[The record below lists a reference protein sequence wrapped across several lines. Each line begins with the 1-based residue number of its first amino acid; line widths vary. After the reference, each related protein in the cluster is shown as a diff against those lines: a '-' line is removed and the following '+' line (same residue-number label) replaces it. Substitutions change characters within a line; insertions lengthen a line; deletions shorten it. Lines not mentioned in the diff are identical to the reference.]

1 MVPPKTLLKASIEA
15 GKDFLRPPTYL
26 VEEVARDVGSQ
37 TPTPGADADPDFSEW
52 EAQHDMGDRLLPP
65 QLTENTKVPPSLVPI
80 RALGVSHR
88 ERIAQHLL
96 QLNPQDRYLRFGYSA
111 TDEQVRRY
119 VDGLNFD
126 RDDIFGVYNRKLELV
141 AMAHLAKG
149 AQEAGDASESCAEFG
164 VSVLK
169 EARGLG
175 LGSAL
180 FDRAAMHARN
190 DNIDLMFIHALS
202 ENAAMLGIARKAGAR
217 VEQLGSESEAYLRLV
232 PRTLDSR
239 ITEIVEEQ
247 LAQVDYLLKVRAKQ
261 YWDFWADLQKRTRLH

>member
-15 GKDFLRPPTYL
+15 GKDFLRPPSHL
-26 VEEVARDVGSQ
+26 VDEAARLS
-37 TPTPGADADPDFSEW
+37 GASPRHLDSGAPFDELNP
-52 EAQHDMGDRLLPP
+52 QQDMGDRLLPP
-65 QLTENTKVPPSLVPI
+65 EFTADNKVTPALVPI
-80 RALGVSHR
+80 RALGVGHR
-88 ERIAQHLL
+88 ERIALHLL
-96 QLNPQDRYLRFGYSA
+96 ELDSQDRYLRFGYSA

-149 AQEAGDASESCAEFG
+149 AQEAGDACESCAEFG

-169 EARGLG
+169 DARGLG

-202 ENAAMLGIARKAGAR
+202 ENAAMLAIARKAGAR
-217 VEQLGSESEAYLRLV
+217 VEQIGSESEAYLRLM

-247 LAQVDYLLKVRAKQ
+247 LAQVDYLLKARAKQ